1 MGTSQAPRRR
11 SFARRMGRLLVLLLV
26 SYLWFSV
33 FFFFFFEFLSCL
45 FYIRVLAVMFL
56 VLPSV

>member
-1 MGTSQAPRRR
+1 
-11 SFARRMGRLLVLLLV
+11 MGRLLVLLLV

-33 FFFFFFEFLSCL
+33 FLFFEFLSCL

>member
-11 SFARRMGRLLVLLLV
+11 SFAQRMGRLLVLLLV

-33 FFFFFFEFLSCL
+33 FLFFEFLSCL